1 MTTCIQKN
9 DFNFMRPLRMPE
21 WGYKS
26 YFASYNPNSRGVAIL
41 FNSNLGVCFLFFIFN
56 EKGVEGYFRILHNY
70 LLL

>member
-41 FNSNLGVCFLFFIFN
+41 FNSNLGVFFYFLFVN